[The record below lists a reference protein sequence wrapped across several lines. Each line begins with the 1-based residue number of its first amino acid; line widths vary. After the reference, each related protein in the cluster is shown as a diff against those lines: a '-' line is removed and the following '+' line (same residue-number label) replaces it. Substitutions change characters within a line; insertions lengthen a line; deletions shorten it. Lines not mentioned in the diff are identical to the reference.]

1 MLTKADIRNRE
12 NDVSRLETDVPGL
25 KDNMNDV
32 LSAVIR
38 IDDKAFGRG

>member
-1 MLTKADIRNRE
+1 MLTKADIRKLE
-12 NDVSRLETDVPGL
+12 NDVPGL